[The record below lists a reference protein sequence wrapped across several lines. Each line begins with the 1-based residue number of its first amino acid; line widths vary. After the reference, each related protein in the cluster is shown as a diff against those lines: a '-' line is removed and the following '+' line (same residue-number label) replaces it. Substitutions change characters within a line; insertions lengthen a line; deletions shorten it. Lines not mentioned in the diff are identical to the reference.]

1 MDEGND
7 EVRGPVGGMAE
18 STPPAPV
25 PAPGP
30 PPVATS
36 ARPPAPS
43 PLVPAPATS
52 PEDVPALTG
61 LGVDRTGAKRSRGQS
76 DKVGPTRLSGAWTAA
91 IVAVVLVAAMLIF
104 ILQNE
109 TRSPYQLRVPPR
121 SPPSGRSPALLRRD
135 RRRHRPGLRDGAHL
149 AVAPDRQAPHPV
161 GGADVH
167 GLGTAQR
174 ASCRHGHGPRPG
186 GCRAGP
192 VTAR

>member
-104 ILQNE
+104 ILQNARE
-109 TRSPYQLRVPPR
+109 VPISFVSLHGHLPLGVALLFSAVIGAVIVLVCGTARILQLRRIAKRRTRSAARTSMASVPHSVPPVATATG
-121 SPPSGRSPALLRRD
+121 PGPEGAEPA
-135 RRRHRPGLRDGAHL
+135 P
-149 AVAPDRQAPHPV
+149 
-161 GGADVH
+161 
-167 GLGTAQR
+167 
-174 ASCRHGHGPRPG
+174 
-186 GCRAGP
+186 
-192 VTAR
+192 